1 MPFWTGL
8 AGTMLI
14 VAVIIAFAIQTAV
27 LAVSILFLSGED
39 DNPFHGEGQFTAWGK
54 CATLVAGVLAV
65 SFIPEG
71 AVLSLMGWFVG
82 VMTLFQRNFGQAFM
96 IVLANVAFG
105 FGVNWLLIQ
114 VLT

>member
-1 MPFWTGL
+1 MPFWTGIE
-8 AGTMLI
+8 GTTLI
-14 VAVIIAFAIQTAV
+14 AAVIIAFAIQTAV

-39 DNPFHGEGQFTAWGK
+39 NNPFRGEGHFVAWGK
-54 CATLVAGVLAV
+54 CAALVAGVLAV

-71 AVLSLMGWFVG
+71 AVLSLGGWFVG

-96 IVLANVAFG
+96 IVLANVAIG
-105 FGVNWLLIQ
+105 VGVNWVLIQ